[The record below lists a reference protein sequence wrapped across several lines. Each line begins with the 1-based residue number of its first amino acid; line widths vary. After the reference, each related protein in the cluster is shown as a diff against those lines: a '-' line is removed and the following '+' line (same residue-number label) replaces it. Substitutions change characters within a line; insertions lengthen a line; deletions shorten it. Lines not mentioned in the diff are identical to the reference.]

1 MSLCYDLRGWQL
13 LSAISVR
20 SKSFLLVSTLTI
32 RIIDGVDRG
41 KVFADLPTPISIGR
55 ETGNSIQLNDDRVSR
70 FHVKIHT
77 DKNEFVL
84 TDLESTNGTMV
95 NGEDSHLRILRY
107 GDLIR
112 IGRTTMIVGTREQ
125 INQRMEKINAELKNK
140 LVGSSAKDSTSSQP
154 WLSDPNY
161 SLRLM
166 EGDPPSVPSRLSP
179 GQLAQF
185 IEVIEFLHLNLRR
198 LISDLESREPGK
210 PIEMNPAQWQLL
222 LDLQSRM
229 AEYLRHTGR

>member
-1 MSLCYDLRGWQL
+1 MIKGRGPAPDHFVVSYCKL
-13 LSAISVR
+13 LPPVP
-20 SKSFLLVSTLTI
+20 TLTI

-55 ETGNSIQLNDDRVSR
+55 ETGNTIQLNDDRVSR

-84 TDLESTNGTMV
+84 TDLESTNGTVV

-107 GDLIR
+107 GDLVR

-125 INQRMEKINAELKNK
+125 INRRMEGVNSELKNR
-140 LVGSSAKDSTSSQP
+140 LVGSSAKESSSGQP
-154 WLSDPNY
+154 WSSDPNF
-161 SLRLM
+161 SLKLM
-166 EGDPPSVPSRLSP
+166 EGTPPAVPARLSP
-179 GQLAQF
+179 GQMAQF

-198 LISDLESREPGK
+198 LISEIEPREPGK
-210 PIEMNPAQWQLL
+210 PIEMNATQWQLL

-229 AEYLRHTGR
+229 AEYLRQTGR